1 MLFEWILAAWVD
13 DYSGDEGRRLA
24 GEGDQT
30 LALAAGLE
38 CTRGVH
44 PRRSFIEDLGG
55 GLPAQVRRWA
65 HHLAWLGQT
74 ETSECPVDLG
84 PS

>member
-38 CTRGVH
+38 CTGGVH
-44 PRRSFIEDLGG
+44 PRRSFIEDLGRG
-55 GLPAQVRRWA
+55 GCASSGAKVGP
-65 HHLAWLGQT
+65 
-74 ETSECPVDLG
+74 TSWPGLDRLTD
-84 PS
+84 

>member
-24 GEGDQT
+24 GDGDQT
-30 LALAAGLE
+30 LALAAVLE
-38 CTRGVH
+38 CTYCVH

-55 GLPAQVRRWA
+55 GGDLPAQMGRWA
-65 HHLAWLGQT
+65 HPFGQT